1 MALTGDGVSRAELG
15 SRGVDEEENHVR
27 RVLARK
33 GGGRRARSG
42 GARGRALR
50 VWRVGPCGQQGRA
63 TLASGPGRSDGTVAE
78 RALAR
83 ERSRASGQGV
93 VRGTVLGR
101 VMGRRYWAKEEKERQ
116 AEGRERK

>member
-15 SRGVDEEENHVR
+15 SRGVDEEENR
-27 RVLARK
+27 
-33 GGGRRARSG
+33 GREEDD
-42 GARGRALR
+42 GRALR

-63 TLASGPGRSDGTVAE
+63 TLASGPGRSDGTAAE